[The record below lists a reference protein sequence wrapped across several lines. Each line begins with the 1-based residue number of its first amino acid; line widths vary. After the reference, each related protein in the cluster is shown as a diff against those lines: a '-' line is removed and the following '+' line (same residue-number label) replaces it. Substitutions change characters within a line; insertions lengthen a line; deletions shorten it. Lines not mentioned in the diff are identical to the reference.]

1 MRTSAP
7 RSSHGGLG
15 RMDPVASL
23 KGLLDRNAG
32 LLVAAASA
40 LLCLPFV
47 NSIWLLADEGI
58 WLHAAQRMLDAPS
71 HAERRV
77 RSEEHTSE
85 LQSLMRITYAVFCL
99 KKNIHNNAIL
109 IHTIDNRNRN
119 DKKTH

>member
-77 RSEEHTSE
+77 GGHRQRDKPTSILSRSLFHRCST
-85 LQSLMRITYAVFCL
+85 LPRTQSPASNTRS
-99 KKNIHNNAIL
+99 KN
-109 IHTIDNRNRN
+109 
-119 DKKTH
+119 KS